1 MSAAIID
8 VLSSL
13 YCGALRMMYVWL
25 CYCRWLVNLFLTQ
38 LREQSQY
45 QVCLACLAE
54 YLAHPLFHYPLI
66 HPPTYSFVHSHFH
79 SYLLSHSCTNPFVY
93 SLNSLTLL
101 HLLIFLECTCTH
113 LIVHSLTLALALPLG
128 ISDAITLCLQHI
140 CKVMLDVSTIQQ
152 YEYCSHILVK
162 LKIVHLVKS

>member
-54 YLAHPLFHYPLI
+54 YLAHPLFHLPTHSSTNLLI
-66 HPPTYSFVHSHFH
+66 CSLTFSLIPVISLVYQSLCLLTQLTHSLFPPTHFPGMH
-79 SYLLSHSCTNPFVY
+79 
-93 SLNSLTLL
+93 
-101 HLLIFLECTCTH
+101 
-113 LIVHSLTLALALPLG
+113 VHSLNRPLT
-128 ISDAITLCLQHI
+128 DTCTR
-140 CKVMLDVSTIQQ
+140 STFR
-152 YEYCSHILVK
+152 HF
-162 LKIVHLVKS
+162 